1 MSDNDKLSWLV
12 LGRAPEGL
20 GRSDAAILQRA
31 AMALLSGENGG
42 GSDKVLRLL
51 GLDDLSVQQAGDND
65 VRSTVVT
72 VGKQISQRWYV
83 SYEHSMEN
91 TTGTWQLI
99 YRIAQRFMLRAQS
112 GNDNAVDLI
121 WNWHWK

>member
-1 MSDNDKLSWLV
+1 
-12 LGRAPEGL
+12 
-20 GRSDAAILQRA
+20 
-31 AMALLSGENGG
+31 
-42 GSDKVLRLL
+42 
-51 GLDDLSVQQAGDND
+51 
-65 VRSTVVT
+65 VVT